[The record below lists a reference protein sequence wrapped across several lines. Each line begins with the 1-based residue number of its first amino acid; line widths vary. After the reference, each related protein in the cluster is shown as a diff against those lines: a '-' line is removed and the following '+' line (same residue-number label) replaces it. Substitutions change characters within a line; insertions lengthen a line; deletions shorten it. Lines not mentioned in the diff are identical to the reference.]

1 MPARRKGEPL
11 MRDLH
16 SMTEEIDSKIPAG
29 KSGLEF
35 VQGLKSKVDRI
46 SEEIFEAEK
55 DKADRVGQV
64 EKDMAAY
71 ELTAVTQA
79 LAKYNKVAV
88 DAFEIRELRKLE
100 KDVETENARK
110 KQKLNSDV
118 ADKVNAQVRFNELKF
133 AEKFAE
139 TQAKELAFEAERK
152 TLTET
157 IEALRLE
164 IESQKK
170 LTGDIAKA
178 AAQPPPIQ
186 QITKA

>member
-16 SMTEEIDSKIPAG
+16 ATTEEIDSKIPAG
-29 KSGLEF
+29 KTGLDS
-35 VQGLKSKVDRI
+35 VQGLREKVDRI
-46 SEEIFEAEK
+46 SEQIQIAEK
-55 DKADRVGQV
+55 DKGDRVGQV
-64 EKDMAAY
+64 EKDIASHELKAISAA
-71 ELTAVTQA
+71 L
-79 LAKYNKVAV
+79 LKYNKVPV
-88 DAFEIRELRKLE
+88 DAFEIKELRKLE
-100 KDVETENARK
+100 RSTEEENAKK
-110 KQKLNSDV
+110 KQKLATEV
-118 ADKVNAQVRFNELKF
+118 AEKVNAQVRFNELQF

-139 TQAKELAFEAERK
+139 TQAKEVAFQAERK